1 VSELRVPAGAA
12 QLGLNLLVK
21 INSELPSKDGG
32 CDQHIGELLT
42 DIVWRTIAQAS
53 THRSA
58 QVLDTFARTFDETQS
73 GIGEAILAIPL
84 PQPIRER
91 HDPWVRSDHR
101 QIGVGVTTKNEKV
114 VTDDLRPEPALSRSS
129 LT

>member
-1 VSELRVPAGAA
+1 MPAGAA

-21 INSELPSKDGG
+21 INSELPRKDRS

-42 DIVWRTIAQAS
+42 DIVRRTVAQAS

-58 QVLDTFARTFDETQS
+58 QVLDTFAGTFDETPS

-91 HDPWVRSDHR
+91 HDPWVRGDHR
-101 QIGVGVTTKNEKV
+101 QIGVGVTTQDEKV
-114 VTDDLRPEPALSRSS
+114 VTDDLRPETRALQVAAHATR
-129 LT
+129 